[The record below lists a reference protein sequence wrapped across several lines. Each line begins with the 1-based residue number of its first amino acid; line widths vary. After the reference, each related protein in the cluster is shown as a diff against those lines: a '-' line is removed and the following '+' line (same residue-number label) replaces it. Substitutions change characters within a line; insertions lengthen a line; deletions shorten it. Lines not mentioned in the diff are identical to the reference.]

1 MWLSDHQTLL
11 SYEAEMGD
19 FDTAD
24 SEPKSDL
31 GFGLRPNS
39 PGVLSSIIV

>member
-1 MWLSDHQTLL
+1 
-11 SYEAEMGD
+11 MGD

-39 PGVLSSIIV
+39 PGVSSSIIV